1 MFVNSFPDM
10 VNYTAY
16 SDEEVYHPEDVA
28 DIIKHAKLRGVRVI
42 PEIDQPA
49 HV

>member
-1 MFVNSFPDM
+1 MWINSFPDM

-16 SDEEVYHPEDVA
+16 SDEEVYTPEDVKT
-28 DIIKHAKLRGVRVI
+28 ITLHAKLRGVRII

>member
-1 MFVNSFPDM
+1 MTK
-10 VNYTAY
+10 YTAY
-16 SDEEVYHPEDVA
+16 SDEEVYSPEDVA
-28 DIIKHAKLRGVRVI
+28 AITKHARLRGVRII